1 MEFKKCSRCGNFFV
15 SKGDICPKC
24 NPKENFELSTFKN
37 YIEENG
43 FSNSLENISGAT
55 GISLKNLNRFLGYQE
70 FESYKEFIQNDDIQQ
85 NLGNDGIIFH

>member
-15 SKGDICPKC
+15 SNGDICPKC
-24 NPKENFELSTFKN
+24 NPKENCELSTFKS

-43 FSNSLENISGAT
+43 FSNSLENIAGAT

-70 FESYKEFIQNDDIQQ
+70 FKSYKELLQNDTIQH
-85 NLGNDGIIFH
+85 NPENNGIIFH